1 MTVVV
6 LISYNAVHVVQCL
19 LHVKYVIMGGLG
31 SSLQRFFVV
40 SDLSLYMQ
48 VHATLKL
55 PSSTCTNTA
64 L

>member
-31 SSLQRFFVV
+31 SSLQRFFVA
-40 SDLSLYMQ
+40 SDLSLYKYML
-48 VHATLKL
+48 H
-55 PSSTCTNTA
+55 
-64 L
+64 